1 MSAVAGLGLARRRLG
16 ATPAPPPP
24 RPLRPPPATPQ
35 SGYAA
40 YAGSSENAA
49 ANKAFF
55 EAVMKSVAEKRA
67 ANPGVQA
74 VTVIYNT
81 TNAPSFRSQIASSTS
96 IWNSSVSNVKLQE
109 GSNADFAYR
118 EGNDS
123 RGSYA
128 STDGHGSGYIFLDYA
143 QNQQY
148 DSTRVTAH
156 ETGHVL
162 GLPDHYTGPCSELM
176 SGGGPGTSCTQRLPE
191 RHGALAGELP
201 LAERSRGLSPA
212 PRPDTGLH
220 AAPVRGRSAGAGRPP
235 PAVGTA
241 QASSSGK
248 APRWPVPAPCAGR
261 GSNSRQLH
269 ISWTNPVRRSQR
281 PATSSPPAASR

>member
-1 MSAVAGLGLARRRLG
+1 MRHPRTAFMSAVAGLGLAAALV
-16 ATPAPPPP
+16 ATPAVAAAPS
-24 RPLRPPPATPQ
+24 PASTDTVATAQ

-67 ANPGVQA
+67 ANPGAQA
-74 VTVIYNT
+74 VTVVYSAA
-81 TNAPSFRSQIASSTS
+81 NAPSFRSQIAGSAS

-109 GSNADFAYR
+109 GSNADFTYR

-128 STDGHGSGYIFLDYA
+128 STDGHGSGYVFLDYA

-148 DSTRVTAH
+148 DSTRVTTH

-176 SGGGPGTSCTQRLPE
+176 SGGGPGPSCTNAYPDTT
-191 RHGALAGELP
+191 
-201 LAERSRGLSPA
+201 ERSRVNSLWQNGL
-212 PRPDTGLH
+212 
-220 AAPVRGRSAGAGRPP
+220 AAA
-235 PAVGTA
+235 
-241 QASSSGK
+241 
-248 APRWPVPAPCAGR
+248 
-261 GSNSRQLH
+261 L
-269 ISWTNPVRRSQR
+269 
-281 PATSSPPAASR
+281 ATS